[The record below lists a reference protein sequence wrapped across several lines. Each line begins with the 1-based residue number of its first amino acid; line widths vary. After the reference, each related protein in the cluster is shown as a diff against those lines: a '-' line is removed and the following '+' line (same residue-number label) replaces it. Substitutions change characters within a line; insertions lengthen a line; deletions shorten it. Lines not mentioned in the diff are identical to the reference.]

1 MIHLSFLFFLKTSI
15 LNGLPKINITG
26 TVHVKEFITIVL
38 FGTIDVLVVWFSISS
53 RARLFIQIHKIHEG
67 YTSDTRLCYIEH
79 KWVSDHIN
87 DIEGNIYAYN
97 IISYAYQIIHR
108 TLNNKFTRMAIHLN
122 EFKFPFNKYV

>member
-1 MIHLSFLFFLKTSI
+1 MVYQKS
-15 LNGLPKINITG
+15 
-26 TVHVKEFITIVL
+26 VHFKEFITIVL

-67 YTSDTRLCYIEH
+67 YTRDTRLCYIEH

-97 IISYAYQIIHR
+97 IISYAYQIIHG

>member
-38 FGTIDVLVVWFSISS
+38 FGTIDVLVVWFSISHYIYS

-67 YTSDTRLCYIEH
+67 YTRDTRLCYIEH

-87 DIEGNIYAYN
+87 DIEGNML
-97 IISYAYQIIHR
+97 IILYSVLIRLYIE
-108 TLNNKFTRMAIHLN
+108 T
-122 EFKFPFNKYV
+122 